1 MKGIV
6 VITALMIALLMVPGT
21 AMAQGKAAIVVSSG
35 AGLYELPAK
44 SIGAKVE
51 VAPKTAIR
59 ILDEK
64 GTWYIVRAADL
75 VGWMKKETIR
85 IMRPTPTGSGCFYYH
100 SGRKVFVERTACN

>member
-1 MKGIV
+1 MKGKV
-6 VITALMIALLMVPGT
+6 VNAALVIALVLIPGM
-21 AMAQGKAAIVVSSG
+21 ARAQGKPAIVVASG

-51 VAPKTAIR
+51 VAAKTPIR

-85 IMRPTPTGSGCFYYH
+85 IMRPTPTGRGCFYYH
-100 SGRKVFVERTACN
+100 SVRKVFVERNACN